1 MKFTKKITNL
11 ELLKTYM
18 HAFIVLL
25 IMNNLAVIGSEYKSG
40 FQKSEK
46 MESKFEKIFFKNS
59 IPYASYDNLE
69 NQLKTFLGFY
79 SYRTENS
86 FYPDLSI
93 ISESDP
99 LREIYKSK
107 LNDMT
112 INKII
117 NNIEK

>member
-1 MKFTKKITNL
+1 MKLLKKIFNL
-11 ELLKTYM
+11 DSVKTYM
-18 HAFIVLL
+18 YAFIVLF
-25 IMNNLAVIGSEYKSG
+25 ITNNLVVIGSEYKLD
-40 FQKSEK
+40 FQKSK
-46 MESKFEKIFFKNS
+46 QIGSKFETIFFRNS
-59 IPYASYDNLE
+59 IPYSSYDNLE
-69 NQLKTFLGFY
+69 NQLKTFFGFY
-79 SYRTENS
+79 SYRSENS

-99 LREIYKSK
+99 LREIYRSK